1 MRSLVKRTPQ
11 RRLQLRS
18 SVIPSEVEESL
29 INSSAMKGAIFV
41 CSCALLLQSLLAQE
55 YKDFGRDRL
64 NSSPR
69 HAEWVDIKMGDRTI
83 KAFVVYPERKDKAPA
98 VLVVQEIF
106 GLTDW
111 LRSMCDEL
119 AENGVIAIAPDF
131 LNGQKF
137 EDADGAR
144 KAISAVTEEQVKSV
158 LDATADYALKIPACN
173 GTLAVCGFCRGGGWT
188 FTYANENPRLKAA
201 YSFYG
206 AAPDSADKV
215 KNIACPVYGFY
226 GENDER
232 VNATIPKAE
241 ELMKAANKKYEPV
254 IYKDAGH
261 GFMRSGDPSNPNF
274 REGDKK
280 ARDEAWARWKT
291 LLKQL

>member
-1 MRSLVKRTPQ
+1 MRLRRDRHLPLMKR
-11 RRLQLRS
+11 
-18 SVIPSEVEESL
+18 VVF
-29 INSSAMKGAIFV
+29 AVAFV
-41 CSCALLLQSLLAQE
+41 FAAQSLPAQE
-55 YKDFGRDRL
+55 YKDFGKERL

-69 HAEWVDIKMGDRTI
+69 HADWIDLKSGDRAI

-98 VLVVQEIF
+98 VLVIQEIF

-111 LRSMCDEL
+111 LRSLCDEL
-119 AENGVIAIAPDF
+119 AENGVIAIAPD
-131 LNGQKF
+131 LLSGQKY
-137 EDADGAR
+137 EDGDAAG
-144 KAISAVTEEQVKSV
+144 KATYALPKEQVISD
-158 LDATADYALKIPACN
+158 LNAAADYALKIPACN
-173 GTLAVCGFCRGGGWT
+173 GTLAVCGFCWGGGQT
-188 FTYANENPRLKAA
+188 FEYAHMNPKLKAA

-206 AAPDSADKV
+206 VAVDNAEDAAKV
-215 KNIACPVYGFY
+215 VCPVYGFY

-241 ELMKAANKKYEPV
+241 ELMKAAGKKYEPV
-254 IYKDAGH
+254 IYKGAGH
-261 GFMRSGDPSNPNF
+261 GFMRSGEPANPNM

>member
-1 MRSLVKRTPQ
+1 MKHLLFAIALACVA
-11 RRLQLRS
+11 
-18 SVIPSEVEESL
+18 PSIRAE
-29 INSSAMKGAIFV
+29 
-41 CSCALLLQSLLAQE
+41 E
-55 YKDFGRDRL
+55 YKDFGKERL

-69 HAEWVDIKMGDRTI
+69 HGEWVDIKSGDRTI

-98 VLVVQEIF
+98 LLVIQEIF

-137 EDADGAR
+137 EDADGAS
-144 KAISAVTEEQVKSV
+144 KATSAVTQDQIKAV
-158 LDATADYALKIPACN
+158 LDATADYALKIPACT
-173 GTLAVCGFCRGGGWT
+173 GTLAVCGFCRGGGWA
-188 FTYANENPRLKAA
+188 FMYANVNSKLKAA

-206 AAPDSADKV
+206 APPESPEQV
-215 KNIACPVYGFY
+215 VNIPCPVYGFY

-232 VNATIPKAE
+232 VNAGIPKAE
-241 ELMKAANKKYEPV
+241 ELMKAAGKKYEPV
-254 IYKDAGH
+254 IYKGAGH
-261 GFMRSGDPSNPNF
+261 GFMRSGEPANPNM

-280 ARDEAWARWKT
+280 AREDAWARWKA